1 MLTPILAQPTVN
13 ATKEQDML
21 AIKDTATRPASGLR
35 LKNTK
40 VTAEKLDSVAQD
52 FEAQFVSQMLSNM
65 FSTVDPSESLGGSDT
80 EEVYQSMLVNEYG
93 KIIARTGGV
102 GIADQVKHMMLQQQE
117 VE

>member
-1 MLTPILAQPTVN
+1 
-13 ATKEQDML
+13 ML
-21 AIKDTATRPASGLR
+21 AIKENVSRPSGGLR
-35 LKNTK
+35 MKNAK
-40 VTAEKLDSVAQD
+40 ANAEKMDSVANE
-52 FEAQFVSQMLSNM
+52 FEAQFISQMLSNM

-102 GIADQVKHMMLQQQE
+102 GVADQVKRMMIQQQE